1 MTASRPALASE
12 FSWPRPAE
20 PAAAERLIE
29 RFCELGAAER
39 RFARTPQGAALLAA
53 LGGNAPY
60 LADLAL
66 REPAAL
72 ISAIKTGPDANLKAL
87 TAALRQ
93 HARGDRAALMQ
104 ELRLA
109 KRRAALTI
117 AIADIGGMWSLAEV
131 TAALSSLA
139 AAVLGVTIDFLMREL
154 HDRKLIKLPAPAQPA
169 QNCGFV
175 ALALGKLGAG
185 ELNYSSDIDLVL
197 LYDPENPV
205 YPAQAQPTM
214 ARLARDLV
222 SLLSTRDQDGYVFRV
237 DLRLRPNPGATP
249 AVVSLPAALS
259 YYESQGRTWERAA
272 FSKARPI
279 AGDLPLGDKFLA
291 AIRPFIWRKHLDFAA
306 IADIHGMKRQID
318 FREDAA
324 CAPIGGLPGGSLPGG
339 GHPGGGQKLLGHDVK
354 LGRGGIR
361 EIEFIVQTLSLVWGG
376 QAPELRIPET
386 LKALPALAK
395 AKHLPAQAARELAA
409 DYQHLR
415 KVEHRLQM
423 VADRQTHALPNTPEA
438 LRAFIV
444 FLDEPDFLQTFPKL
458 LARVQAHFAAFFDA
472 GAAGEESIDPGAEG
486 KAPEY
491 FAAKLKALGFTDV
504 QHVAERLRAW
514 ANGDVPALRSERA
527 RELLE
532 ALRPALLA
540 ALARQAEPDRAF
552 VRFDTLIS
560 RQRAG
565 IQLLSLFQRN
575 PALLDRL
582 AAVLG
587 AAPALAEHLAQDAQ
601 ALEALLTPA
610 ARFAAPKPILARLL
624 KEAADLEEAVAITR
638 RFVRR
643 EEFHLSVATLEAR
656 LDTDAAGRLRAN
668 LAAAAISLLLPR
680 IIAHHQ
686 TRYGRV
692 KGMKFGVV
700 ALGKAG
706 SGEMLAGSDLDL
718 MLIYDHAKLDTAPTQ
733 YFVRLAYA
741 LTGALTAQ
749 GPEGPIYKVDM
760 RLRPSGNQGPVAV
773 SLAAFR
779 RYHGSESWVWER
791 LALTRASVMA
801 ATPGFQPIL
810 AEEILIA
817 LTRDQPGPEI
827 RTETRAMLA
836 RLNSEISAAGPW
848 DVKYRKGGMI
858 ELAFIAEALQLIHGP
873 QNQALFRANT
883 GESLRALQKAGHL
896 TRSDSTLLQKAD
908 FLWRTIQG
916 INRITGLRDQDIDP
930 PQTMLA
936 PLLRATKSDTLA
948 DLRATMAQ
956 AEDDV
961 HECFIRNLGE

>member
-1 MTASRPALASE
+1 MRAPKPVSQPDLP
-12 FSWPRPAE
+12 SWPAPAD
-20 PAAAERLIE
+20 PAAAQRLVE
-29 RFCELGAAER
+29 RFTELGTAER
-39 RFARTPQGAALLAA
+39 RFAKTPQGAAVLAA

-66 REPAAL
+66 REPATL
-72 ISAIKTGPDANLKAL
+72 VSAIKTGPDASLEAL
-87 TAALRQ
+87 MAELSQ
-93 HARGDRAALMQ
+93 PPRGDRATLMQ
-104 ELRLA
+104 ALRLA

-117 AIADIGGMWSLAEV
+117 AVADIGGIWSLAEV
-131 TAALSSLA
+131 TGALSSLA
-139 AAVLGVTIDFLMREL
+139 AGVLGVTIDFLLREL
-154 HDRKLIKLPAPAQPA
+154 HDRKRITLPAPAQPA
-169 QNCGFV
+169 QHCGFV

-237 DLRLRPNPGATP
+237 DLRLRPNPAATP

-279 AGDLPLGDKFLA
+279 AGDLALGEKFLA

-306 IADIHGMKRQID
+306 IADIHDMKRQID

-324 CAPIGGLPGGSLPGG
+324 APGGA
-339 GHPGGGQKLLGHDVK
+339 QKLLGHDVK

-376 QAPELRIPET
+376 QAPELRIRET

-395 AKHLPAQAARELAA
+395 ARHLPAQAARELAA
-409 DYQHLR
+409 DYQQLR

-423 VADRQTHALPNTPEA
+423 VADRQTHALPNTEEA

-472 GAAGEESIDPGAEG
+472 GAAGEESIDPGVTG

-504 QHVAERLRAW
+504 QHMAERLRAW

-552 VRFDTLIS
+552 LHFDTLIS

-565 IQLLSLFQRN
+565 IQLFSLFQRN

-624 KEAADLEEAVAITR
+624 SEAADLEEAVAITR
-638 RFVRR
+638 RFVSR
-643 EEFHLSVATLEAR
+643 EAFHLSVATLEGR
-656 LDTDAAGRLRAN
+656 LDADAAGRLRAN

-680 IIAHHQ
+680 IVAQHEA
-686 TRYGRV
+686 RYGRV

-779 RYHGSESWVWER
+779 RYHASESWVWER
-791 LALTRASVMA
+791 LALTRASIMA

-810 AEEILIA
+810 AEEIRIA
-817 LTRDQPGPEI
+817 LTRKQDETEI
-827 RTETRAMLA
+827 RAETRAMLA

-873 QNQALFRANT
+873 QNQALYRANT
-883 GESLRALQKAGHL
+883 GEALRALQQAGHL
-896 TRSDSTLLQKAD
+896 TQADSSLLQNAN

-936 PLLRATKSDTLA
+936 PLLRATTSDSLA

-961 HECFIRNLGE
+961 HDCFMRHLGPEGAGG

>member
-1 MTASRPALASE
+1 MRRHSITPTVQSTPA
-12 FSWPRPAE
+12 WPVAGD
-20 PAAAERLIE
+20 PAAAMRLTE
-29 RFCELGAAER
+29 RFVQLGAAER
-39 RFARTPQGAALLAA
+39 RFANTAEGAAVLTAI
-53 LGGNAPY
+53 GGNAPY

-66 REPAAL
+66 AAPGTL
-72 ISAIKTGPDANLKAL
+72 IGAMTDGPDATFKAAVSELRL
-87 TAALRQ
+87 TPLRTS
-93 HARGDRAALMQ
+93 RAKLMRA
-104 ELRLA
+104 LRLA

-117 AIADIGGMWSLAEV
+117 AIADIGGMWGLAEV
-131 TAALSSLA
+131 TAALSGLA
-139 AAVLGVTIDFLMREL
+139 ASVLGVTVNFLLREL
-154 HDRKLIKLPAPAQPA
+154 HDQKAIKLPAPAQPG

-185 ELNYSSDIDLVL
+185 ELNYSSDIDLIL

-205 YPAQAQPTM
+205 YPAPAQPMM

-222 SLLSTRDQDGYVFRV
+222 TLLSTRDEDGYVFRV
-237 DLRLRPNPGATP
+237 DLRLRPNPAATP
-249 AVVSLPAALS
+249 AVVSLPSALS

-272 FSKARPI
+272 LSKACPI
-279 AGDLPLGDKFLA
+279 AGDVALGAKFLH
-291 AIRPFIWRKHLDFAA
+291 AIRPFIWRRHLDFAA

-318 FREDAA
+318 IREDAA
-324 CAPIGGLPGGSLPGG
+324 SPGGANA
-339 GHPGGGQKLLGHDVK
+339 LLGHDVK

-376 QAPELRIPET
+376 QDPDLRIPET

-395 AKHLPAQAARELAA
+395 ARHLPAQAAKELAA
-409 DYQHLR
+409 AYQELR

-423 VADRQTHALPNTPEA
+423 VADRQTHALPGTEEG
-438 LRAFIV
+438 LRAFSI
-444 FLDEPDFLQTFPKL
+444 FLGEPDFLQTFPKL
-458 LARVQAHFAAFFDA
+458 LARVQGHFAAFFA
-472 GAAGEESIDPGAEG
+472 TGEASDPASDPGAEG
-486 KAPEY
+486 RAPKA
-491 FAAKLKALGFTDV
+491 FTAKLKALGFTDV

-514 ANGDVPALRSERA
+514 ANGEVPALRAERA

-552 VRFDTLIS
+552 VNFDTLIS

-565 IQLLSLFQRN
+565 VQLLSLFQRN

-587 AAPALAEHLAQDAQ
+587 AAPALAEHLARDAQ
-601 ALEALLTPA
+601 ALEALLVPA
-610 ARFAAPKPILARLL
+610 ARFAAPKPILRRLL
-624 KEAADLEEAVAITR
+624 AEAGDLEEAIAITR

-656 LDTDAAGRLRAN
+656 LDADAAGRLRSN
-668 LAAAAISLLLPR
+668 LAAAAIGLLLPR
-680 IIAHHQ
+680 IIAQHEIRH
-686 TRYGRV
+686 GRI

-700 ALGKAG
+700 ALGKTG
-706 SGEMLAGSDLDL
+706 SAEMLAGSDLDL
-718 MLIYDHAKLDTAPTQ
+718 MLIYDHAPMETAPTQ
-733 YFVRLAYA
+733 YFVRLAHA

-779 RYHGSESWVWER
+779 RYHATESWVWER
-791 LALTRASVMA
+791 LALTRARVLA
-801 ATPGFQPIL
+801 ATPGFQPTL
-810 AEEILIA
+810 ADEILIA
-817 LTRDQPGPEI
+817 LTRAQEPAEI
-827 RTETRAMLA
+827 RAETLAMLT
-836 RLNSEISAAGPW
+836 RLNTEFVPAGPW

-873 QNQALFRANT
+873 LQPELFRANT
-883 GESLRALQKAGHL
+883 GEALRALHKAGHL
-896 TRSDSTLLQKAD
+896 SEADAGLLQAAD
-908 FLWRTIQG
+908 YLWRSIQG
-916 INRITGLRDQDIDP
+916 IDRITGLRDQDIDP
-930 PQTMLA
+930 PPTMLA
-936 PLLRATKSDTLA
+936 PLLRATGASSLA

-961 HECFIRNLGE
+961 HDCFMRNIAK

>member
-1 MTASRPALASE
+1 MAVSIPALEPAY
-12 FSWPRPAE
+12 SWPRPAD
-20 PAAAERLIE
+20 PAAAQRLIE
-29 RFCELGAAER
+29 RFAELGAAER
-39 RFARTPQGAALLAA
+39 RFANTPQGAALLAA

-72 ISAIKTGPDANLKAL
+72 ISAIKSGPDANLKTLLAGL
-87 TAALRQ
+87 SLP
-93 HARGDRAALMQ
+93 ARGGRAALMRA
-104 ELRLA
+104 LRLA

-131 TAALSSLA
+131 TFALSSLA
-139 AAVLGVTIDFLMREL
+139 ASVLAVTIDFLIREL
-154 HDRKLIKLPAPAQPA
+154 HDRKLINLPAPAQPA

-205 YPAQAQPTM
+205 YPEQAQPIM

-222 SLLSTRDQDGYVFRV
+222 SLLSTRDEDGYVFRV
-237 DLRLRPNPGATP
+237 DLRLRPNPAATP

-279 AGDLPLGDKFLA
+279 AGDLALGDKFLA

-324 CAPIGGLPGGSLPGG
+324 SSP
-339 GHPGGGQKLLGHDVK
+339 GGQKLLGHDVK

-386 LKALPALAK
+386 LKALPALAR
-395 AKHLPAQAARELAA
+395 ARHLPAQAARELAA
-409 DYQHLR
+409 DYQYLR

-423 VADRQTHALPNTPEA
+423 VADRQTHALPATEEG
-438 LRAFIV
+438 LSAFIV
-444 FLDEPDFLQTFPKL
+444 FLDEPDFLITFPKL

-472 GAAGEESIDPGAEG
+472 GAAGEESIDPGSIG

-504 QHVAERLRAW
+504 QHIAERLRAW

-527 RELLE
+527 RELLD

-552 VRFDTLIS
+552 LRFDTLIS

-565 IQLLSLFQRN
+565 IQLFSLFQRN
-575 PALLDRL
+575 PKLLDRL

-624 KEAADLEEAVAITR
+624 KEAADLEEAIAITR

-643 EEFHLSVATLEAR
+643 EDFHLSVATLEAR
-656 LDTDAAGRLRAN
+656 LDTDAAGRLRSN
-668 LAAAAISLLLPR
+668 LAAAAIALLLPR
-680 IIAHHQ
+680 VIAHHEA
-686 TRYGRV
+686 RHGRI

-718 MLIYDHAKLDTAPTQ
+718 MLIYDHAGMDPAPTQ
-733 YFVRLAYA
+733 YFVRLAHA
-741 LTGALTAQ
+741 FTGALTAQ

-773 SLAAFR
+773 SLKAFR
-779 RYHGSESWVWER
+779 RYHASESWVWER
-791 LALTRASVMA
+791 LALTRACVMA

-810 AEEILIA
+810 ANEILIA
-817 LTRDQPGPEI
+817 LTREQEGEKI
-827 RTETRAMLA
+827 RAETRAMLA
-836 RLNSEISAAGPW
+836 RLNAEISAAGPW

-873 QNQALFRANT
+873 QNQALYRANT
-883 GESLRALQKAGHL
+883 GEALRALQKAGHL
-896 TRSDSTLLQKAD
+896 TQPDSTLLQKAD

-936 PLLRATKSDTLA
+936 PLLRATKSATLA
-948 DLRATMAQ
+948 ELRATMAQ

-961 HECFIRNLGE
+961 HDCFMRHLGR

>member
-1 MTASRPALASE
+1 
-12 FSWPRPAE
+12 
-20 PAAAERLIE
+20 
-29 RFCELGAAER
+29 
-39 RFARTPQGAALLAA
+39 
-53 LGGNAPY
+53 
-60 LADLAL
+60 
-66 REPAAL
+66 
-72 ISAIKTGPDANLKAL
+72 
-87 TAALRQ
+87 
-93 HARGDRAALMQ
+93 
-104 ELRLA
+104 
-109 KRRAALTI
+109 
-117 AIADIGGMWSLAEV
+117 
-131 TAALSSLA
+131 
-139 AAVLGVTIDFLMREL
+139 
-154 HDRKLIKLPAPAQPA
+154 
-169 QNCGFV
+169 
-175 ALALGKLGAG
+175 
-185 ELNYSSDIDLVL
+185 
-197 LYDPENPV
+197 
-205 YPAQAQPTM
+205 
-214 ARLARDLV
+214 
-222 SLLSTRDQDGYVFRV
+222 
-237 DLRLRPNPGATP
+237 
-249 AVVSLPAALS
+249 
-259 YYESQGRTWERAA
+259 
-272 FSKARPI
+272 
-279 AGDLPLGDKFLA
+279 
-291 AIRPFIWRKHLDFAA
+291 
-306 IADIHGMKRQID
+306 
-318 FREDAA
+318 
-324 CAPIGGLPGGSLPGG
+324 
-339 GHPGGGQKLLGHDVK
+339 
-354 LGRGGIR
+354 
-361 EIEFIVQTLSLVWGG
+361 
-376 QAPELRIPET
+376 
-386 LKALPALAK
+386 
-395 AKHLPAQAARELAA
+395 
-409 DYQHLR
+409 
-415 KVEHRLQM
+415 M

-610 ARFAAPKPILARLL
+610 ARFAAPKPILARML
-624 KEAADLEEAVAITR
+624 KEAADLEEAIAITR

-643 EEFHLSVATLEAR
+643 EDFHLSVATLEGR

-668 LAAAAISLLLPR
+668 LAAAAISRLLPR
-680 IIAHHQ
+680 IIAHHES
-686 TRYGRV
+686 RYGRI

-718 MLIYDHAKLDTAPTQ
+718 MLIYDHAKMETAPTQ
-733 YFVRLAYA
+733 YFVRLAHA
-741 LTGALTAQ
+741 FTGALTAQ

-801 ATPGFQPIL
+801 ATPGFQPII
-810 AEEILIA
+810 ADEILTA
-817 LTRDQPGPEI
+817 LTRDQPESEI
-827 RTETRAMLA
+827 RAETRTMLA
-836 RLNSEISAAGPW
+836 RLNTEITAAGPW

-873 QNQALFRANT
+873 QNPALFRANT
-883 GESLRALQKAGHL
+883 AEALRALQKAGHL
-896 TRSDSTLLQKAD
+896 TQSDSTLLQKAD

-916 INRITGLRDQDIDP
+916 INRITGLRDQDYAP
-930 PQTMLA
+930 PQPMLT
-936 PLLRATKSDTLA
+936 PLLRATKSATLA

-961 HECFIRNLGE
+961 HDCFLRNLGE

>member
-1 MTASRPALASE
+1 MSAPKPNPNPAAE
-12 FSWPRPAE
+12 PDPPSWPFPAE

-29 RFCELGAAER
+29 RFIQLGATPR
-39 RFARTPQGAALLAA
+39 RFAKTVQGAALLAA

-66 REPAAL
+66 RESATL
-72 ISAIKTGPDANLKAL
+72 ISAIKAGPDATFEAL
-87 TAALRQ
+87 TAGLR
-93 HARGDRAALMQ
+93 HLPARSDRAALMQ
-104 ELRLA
+104 ALRLA

-117 AIADIGGMWSLAEV
+117 AIADIGGMWSLTEV
-131 TAALSSLA
+131 TRALSSLA
-139 AAVLGVTIDFLMREL
+139 ASVLGVTIDFLLREL
-154 HDRKLIKLPAPAQPA
+154 HDRKIIKLPAPAQPA
-169 QNCGFV
+169 RNCGFV

-205 YPAQAQPTM
+205 YPAEAQPAM

-222 SLLSTRDQDGYVFRV
+222 GLLSTRDEDGYVFRV
-237 DLRLRPNPGATP
+237 DLRLRPNPAATP

-279 AGDLPLGDKFLA
+279 AGDLALGAKFLG

-324 CAPIGGLPGGSLPGG
+324 CLPGGLPGR
-339 GHPGGGQKLLGHDVK
+339 GQKLLGHDVK

-376 QAPELRIPET
+376 QDPDLQIPET
-386 LKALPALAK
+386 LKALLALAK
-395 AKHLPAQAARELAA
+395 ARHLPAQAARELAA
-409 DYQHLR
+409 DYQSLR

-423 VADRQTHALPNTPEA
+423 VADRQTHALPGTEEG

-444 FLDEPDFLQTFPKL
+444 FLGEPDFLKTFPKL

-472 GAAGEESIDPGAEG
+472 GAAGEDAIDPGTEG

-514 ANGDVPALRSERA
+514 ANGNVPALRSERA

-532 ALRPALLA
+532 SVRPTLLA
-540 ALARQAEPDRAF
+540 ALARQPEPDRAF
-552 VRFDTLIS
+552 IRFDTLIS

-601 ALEALLTPA
+601 ALETLLAPA
-610 ARFAAPKPILARLL
+610 ARFAAPKPILARML
-624 KEAADLEEAVAITR
+624 KEAEDFEDAVAITR

-656 LDTDAAGRLRAN
+656 LDADTAGRLRSN
-668 LAAAAISLLLPR
+668 LAAAAINSLLSR
-680 IIAHHQ
+680 IITQHEA
-686 TRYGRV
+686 RYGRI

-733 YFVRLAYA
+733 YFVRLAHA

-779 RYHGSESWVWER
+779 RYHAAESWVWER
-791 LALTRASVMA
+791 LALTRACVLA
-801 ATPGFQPIL
+801 ATPGFQPVL
-810 AEEILIA
+810 ANEILLA
-817 LTRDQPGPEI
+817 LTREQEATKI
-827 RTETRAMLA
+827 RAETQAMLTK
-836 RLNSEISAAGPW
+836 LNTEISPAGPW

-873 QNQALFRANT
+873 QHQDLFRANT
-883 GESLRALQKAGHL
+883 AEALRALQKAGHL
-896 TRSDSTLLQKAD
+896 TKSDGTLLQKAD
-908 FLWRTIQG
+908 FLWRTLQG

-930 PQTMLA
+930 PPTMLA
-936 PLLRATKSDTLA
+936 PLLRATNTATLPG
-948 DLRATMAQ
+948 LRATMAQ
-956 AEDDV
+956 TEDDV
-961 HECFIRNLGE
+961 HECFTRNIAK